1 MKEKNF
7 SEWYLKTIINNDLAE
22 YGPVKGT
29 IIFKPYIY
37 RLWEKIQT
45 ALDQEIKK
53 IGAQNVYFPLFIPES
68 FFIKEKEHLEGFS
81 PEVAVV
87 TYAGGEE
94 LKEKLIVRPTSETI
108 MYPIV
113 AEWLKSYRDLPF
125 VINQWTNV
133 VRWEKRPF
141 PFIRNTEFL
150 WQEGHSFHRDH
161 RSSLKMVFQ
170 ALTMYQNIYQNLLA
184 IYGIAGRKSESEK
197 FAGALATYTYEILM
211 PDGKALQGCTSHDL
225 GQNFAKVFSLKF
237 QDKDKKTKYVWQTS
251 WGFTTRSL
259 GAIIAVHGDD
269 RGLILP
275 PTVAPT
281 QIVIV
286 PIYDKHHSQEINNYI
301 ENLKLKLD
309 QYEVQ
314 IDYSEKTPGFK
325 FNYWEAKGIPL
336 RIEIGYQEVRSGQ
349 VTCFRRDNNDKF
361 KISVHDLLNNLEKIF
376 KEMNENLFNKSKKFT
391 EDHTFET
398 NDYKNLQKMLIR
410 QRGFFKLFW
419 CGNEKC
425 ERNIKEETKLTSRCL
440 PLSAK
445 SEKGQCIY
453 CCKKANYRWLFAQ
466 SY

>member
-29 IIFKPYIY
+29 IIFKPYSY
-37 RLWEKIQT
+37 RLWEKIQA
-45 ALDQEIKK
+45 ALDREIKK

-68 FFIKEKEHLEGFS
+68 FFAKEKEHLEGFS

-108 MYPIV
+108 MYPII

-125 VINQWTNV
+125 IINQWTNV

-150 WQEGHSFHRDH
+150 WQEGHSFHHDH

-170 ALTMYQNIYQNLLA
+170 ALSMYQSVYQNLLA

-237 QDKDKKTKYVWQTS
+237 QDKDKKTKYIWQTS

-259 GAIIAVHGDD
+259 GAVIAVHGDD
-269 RGLILP
+269 KGLILP
-275 PTVAPT
+275 PAVAPE

-286 PIYDKHHSQEINNYI
+286 PIYDKHHSQEIDNYL
-301 ENLKLKLD
+301 ESLKLKFN
-309 QYEVQ
+309 QYDVY
-314 IDYSEKTPGFK
+314 IDRSEKTPGFK
-325 FNYWEAKGIPL
+325 FNYWEAKGVPL
-336 RIEIGYQEVRSGQ
+336 RIEVGYQEVKSGQ
-349 VTCFRRDNNDKF
+349 LTCFRRDNNLKF
-361 KISVHDLLNNLEKIF
+361 KTSVPDLINDLEKIF
-376 KEMNENLFNKSKKFT
+376 EEMNNNLFNKSKKYT
-391 EDHTFET
+391 ESHTFEMS
-398 NDYKNLQKMLIR
+398 DYEDLRKMLSR
-410 QRGFFKLFW
+410 QRGFFKIFW
-419 CGNEKC
+419 CGSEEC
-425 ERNIKEETKLTSRCL
+425 ERKIKDETKLTSRCL
-440 PLSAK
+440 PLSSK
-445 SEKGQCIY
+445 PERGRCIY
-453 CCKKANYRWLFAQ
+453 CRKKADYRWLFAQ

>member
-7 SEWYLKTIINNDLAE
+7 SEWYLKTIINNDLAD

-29 IIFKPYIY
+29 IIFKPYSY

-45 ALDQEIKK
+45 VLDKEIKK

-68 FFIKEKEHLEGFS
+68 FFAKEKEHLEGFS

-94 LKEKLIVRPTSETI
+94 LKEKLIIRPTSETI
-108 MYPIV
+108 MYPLI
-113 AEWLKSYRDLPF
+113 AEWLKSYRDLPLI
-125 VINQWTNV
+125 INQWTNV

-150 WQEGHSFHRDH
+150 WQEGHSFHSNH
-161 RSSLKMVFQ
+161 SSSLKMVFQ
-170 ALTMYQNIYQNLLA
+170 TLSMYENIYQNFLS
-184 IYGIAGRKSESEK
+184 IYGVAGRKSENEK

-237 QDKDKKTKYVWQTS
+237 QNKDKKLKYIWQTS

-259 GAIIAVHGDD
+259 GAVIAVHGDD
-269 RGLILP
+269 KGLILP
-275 PTVAPT
+275 PTVAPQ

-286 PIYDKHHSQEINNYI
+286 PIYDKYHFQEIDKYI
-301 ENLKLKLD
+301 KNLKSKLCYYD
-309 QYEVQ
+309 VYV
-314 IDYSEKTPGFK
+314 DSSEKTPGFK
-325 FNYWEAKGIPL
+325 FNYWESKGVPL
-336 RIEIGYQEVRSGQ
+336 RIEIGYQEVKNKQ
-349 VTCFRRDNNDKF
+349 LTCFRRDSNDKF
-361 KISVHDLLNNLEKIF
+361 KISVSDLINNLEKIF
-376 KEMNENLFNKSKKFT
+376 DDIKNNLFNKSKKFT
-391 EDHTFET
+391 DSHTFEI
-398 NDYKNLQKMLIR
+398 NNYENLRKILVRQK
-410 QRGFFKLFW
+410 GFFKFFW
-419 CGNEKC
+419 CGDKEC
-425 ERNIKEETKLTSRCL
+425 ERKIKEETKLTSRCL

-445 SEKGQCIY
+445 LEKGQCIY
-453 CCKKANYRWLFAQ
+453 CYKKANYRWLFAQ